1 MDTRLYLRASTSEQ
15 DASRAESE
23 LRKFADERGLKIVG
37 TYIENQSGAKLARPE
52 LFRLL
57 RDSHAGDIMLIEQV
71 DRLSRLA
78 TDDWA
83 KLKTEIDRRGVRVVS
98 LDLPTSHQAI
108 AADEFTSR
116 MYSAL
121 NGMMLDVLAAVAAKD
136 YSDRRRRQAQGIEK
150 AKQAGRYNGRP
161 EDKKRNEAILKMLS
175 AGQSWSNI
183 IAATG
188 CSRSTLSRLA
198 RRRNEGAGK

>member
-1 MDTRLYLRASTSEQ
+1 MDTRIYLRASTSEQ
-15 DASRAESE
+15 DATRAENE

-37 TYIENQSGAKLARPE
+37 TYTENQSGAKFARPE

-57 RDSHAGDIMLIEQV
+57 RDSNAGDVMLIEQV

-78 TDDWA
+78 TEDWG
-83 KLKTEIDRRGVRVVS
+83 KLKTEIDRRRVRVVS

-121 NGMMLDVLAAVAAKD
+121 NAMMLDVLAAVAAKD
-136 YSDRRRRQAQGIEK
+136 YTDRRRRQAQGIEK
-150 AKQAGRYNGRP
+150 AKQAGRYTGRP
-161 EDKKRNEAILKMLS
+161 EDKKRNEAILKMLT

-188 CSRSTLSRLA
+188 CSRSTLSRLV
-198 RRRNEGAGK
+198 RRQKGTLVK